1 MTTCQVVHLL
11 EPVLRHSFELQAIG
25 RVDRLGQKKE
35 TTVYCYATKDTVE
48 SRILALG
55 VRNGTSIY
63 LKADDAGR
71 GEMENKAGNVVS
83 AAGKGGDLG
92 QGDGNEEELLGLI
105 L

>member
-1 MTTCQVVHLL
+1 MVHLL

-25 RVDRLGQKKE
+25 RVDRLGQKNE
-35 TTVYCYATKDTVE
+35 TTVYCYATRDTVE

-63 LKADDAGR
+63 LKQDDPELQLG
-71 GEMENKAGNVVS
+71 GSQENSHQQQNFAS

-92 QGDGNEEELLGLI
+92 KGEANEEELLGLI